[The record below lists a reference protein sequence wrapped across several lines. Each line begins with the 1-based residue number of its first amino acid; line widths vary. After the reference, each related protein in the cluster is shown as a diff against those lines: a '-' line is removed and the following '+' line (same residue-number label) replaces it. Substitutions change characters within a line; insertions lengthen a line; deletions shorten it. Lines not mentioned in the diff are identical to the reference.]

1 MSDVNVVCVL
11 VNTAILLYFMF
22 ILYIIKFISNV
33 FFNMSHV
40 LILLLQKKKKEDT
53 NAWLQELVNLMII
66 KSAA

>member
-11 VNTAILLYFMF
+11 VNTAVLLYFMF

-40 LILLLQKKKKEDT
+40 LILLLQKKKEDT

-66 KSAA
+66 ESAA

>member
-40 LILLLQKKKKEDT
+40 LILLLQKKRRHKCMV
-53 NAWLQELVNLMII
+53 AGIG
-66 KSAA
+66 

>member
-40 LILLLQKKKKEDT
+40 LILLLQKKKRRHKCMV
-53 NAWLQELVNLMII
+53 AGIG
-66 KSAA
+66 

>member
-40 LILLLQKKKKEDT
+40 LILLLQKKKKRRHKCMV
-53 NAWLQELVNLMII
+53 AGIG
-66 KSAA
+66 

>member
-1 MSDVNVVCVL
+1 
-11 VNTAILLYFMF
+11 MF
-22 ILYIIKFISNV
+22 

>member
-1 MSDVNVVCVL
+1 MSDVNVVCML

-40 LILLLQKKKKEDT
+40 LILLLQKKRRHKCMV
-53 NAWLQELVNLMII
+53 AGIG
-66 KSAA
+66 

>member
-40 LILLLQKKKKEDT
+40 LILLLQKKKEDT

>member
-1 MSDVNVVCVL
+1 
-11 VNTAILLYFMF
+11 MF
-22 ILYIIKFISNV
+22 

-40 LILLLQKKKKEDT
+40 LILLLQKKKEDT

>member
-22 ILYIIKFISNV
+22 ILYKSNSYPMF

-40 LILLLQKKKKEDT
+40 LILLLQKKRRHKCMV
-53 NAWLQELVNLMII
+53 AGIG
-66 KSAA
+66 

>member
-40 LILLLQKKKKEDT
+40 LILLLQKKRRRHKCMV
-53 NAWLQELVNLMII
+53 AGIG
-66 KSAA
+66 

>member
-40 LILLLQKKKKEDT
+40 LILLLQKKKKKT
-53 NAWLQELVNLMII
+53 QMHGCRNWLI
-66 KSAA
+66 